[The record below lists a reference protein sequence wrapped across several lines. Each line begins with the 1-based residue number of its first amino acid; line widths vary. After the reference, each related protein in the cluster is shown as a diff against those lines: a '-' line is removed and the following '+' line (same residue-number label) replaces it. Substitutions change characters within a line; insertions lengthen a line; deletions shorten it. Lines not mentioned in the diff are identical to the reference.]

1 MDTNERRPKHVLYL
15 YAVLIGAMTL
25 AILAF
30 VIPALVL
37 TVADLRR
44 HWVAAPPPPAHLAV
58 PTPMRRGDPCPDPL
72 AHTGPFDPVTGERRP
87 GGYKVIAPGGDA
99 PR

>member
-1 MDTNERRPKHVLYL
+1 MNTNERRPVRVDILH
-15 YAVLIGAMTL
+15 ATL
-25 AILAF
+25 LSVASA
-30 VIPALVL
+30 ALVAG
-37 TVADLRR
+37 VAFSAIGLRDAHR
-44 HWVAAPPPPAHLAV
+44 RVAAPPPRAHLAV